1 MVMGI
6 EGPKGPTV
14 FDVHERV
21 LHAPEATVGALLDR
35 LGTED
40 DALWPSDRWPRLV
53 LDRGGPEK
61 GARGGHGP
69 IRYHVVEYDPGRL
82 VRFRF
87 TSPPGFVGHHE
98 FVLERAAEEGPGA
111 VRLRH
116 VLMMTPAD
124 NARLTW
130 PLVWKPLHDALM
142 EDALDRAESAVTGRA
157 LPPRPW
163 SWYVRLLRRLVKGRL
178 RRA

>member
-1 MVMGI
+1 MVMGL

-14 FDVHERV
+14 FDAHERV
-21 LHAPEATVGALLDR
+21 VRAPEEVVGALLDR
-35 LGTED
+35 LGSD
-40 DALWPSDRWPRLV
+40 DDPIWPSDRWPKLV
-53 LDRGGPEK
+53 LDQPLSV

-69 IRYHVVEYDPGRL
+69 IRYHVVEYEPGHL

-87 TSPPGFVGHHE
+87 SSPPGFLGHHA
-98 FVLERAAEEGPGA
+98 FILERAADQGGEA

-116 VLMMTPAD
+116 IVTMTPVD

-142 EDALDRAESAVTGRA
+142 EDALDRAESAATGRA
-157 LPPRPW
+157 IVPRPW
-163 SWYVRLLRRLVKGRL
+163 PPYVRLLRRLLKGKLARG
-178 RRA
+178 

>member
-1 MVMGI
+1 MGM

-14 FDVHERV
+14 FDAHERV
-21 LHAPEATVGALLDR
+21 LRAPEEVVGRLLDR
-35 LGTED
+35 LGDRD
-40 DALWPSDRWPRLV
+40 DPIWPSDRWPKLE
-53 LDRGGPEK
+53 LDRGLEV

-69 IRYHVVEYDPGRL
+69 IRYHVVEYERGRR

-87 TSPPGFVGHHE
+87 TSPVGFMGHHE
-98 FVLERAAEEGPGA
+98 FLVERAAEVGPDA

-116 VLMMTPAD
+116 VLTMTPVD

-142 EDALDRAESAVTGRA
+142 EDALDRAESAATGRP

-163 SWYVRLLRRLVKGRL
+163 SAWVRLLRRVLKEKVERG
-178 RRA
+178 

>member
-1 MVMGI
+1 MLAD
-6 EGPKGPTV
+6 ELL
-14 FDVHERV
+14 HEALAQVNYAPRAQV
-21 LHAPEATVGALLDR
+21 QGNLVAFVHAP
-35 LGTED
+35 
-40 DALWPSDRWPRLV
+40 
-53 LDRGGPEK
+53 
-61 GARGGHGP
+61 
-69 IRYHVVEYDPGRL
+69 
-82 VRFRF
+82 
-87 TSPPGFVGHHE
+87 PPGFVGHHE

-163 SWYVRLLRRLVKGRL
+163 SWYVRLLRRLVRGRL
-178 RRA
+178 RRS